1 MNWSFKSFSLIKS
14 RVQNY
19 VSTMLIVTSHVFVKI
34 HLWVFIL
41 MLVITC
47 YMTLW
52 MLLKFLMSNS
62 WRKSLRSF
70 MRIWEN
76 SFFKRMIWLLSSMN
90 PTNWLKSIKN
100 LLNILVK
107 SSKSLNVWIWTWM
120 LNLFC
125 LTKLLMILNM
135 KMNLLRCM
143 PSVWLQNLLPKRL
156 KIFVVIMFWSPILC
170 LMWVLS
176 LKTNRC
182 TYLWTQGVIF

>member
-1 MNWSFKSFSLIKS
+1 MQLWFLVYMNWSFKSFSLIKS

-90 PTNWLKSIKN
+90 PTNWLKSIRN

-107 SSKSLNVWIWTWM
+107 SSKSLNVWIGTWM
-120 LNLFC
+120 LNLFY
-125 LTKLLMILNM
+125 LTNLLMILNM

-143 PSVWLQNLLPKRL
+143 PSVWLQNLLPKR
-156 KIFVVIMFWSPILC
+156 
-170 LMWVLS
+170 
-176 LKTNRC
+176 
-182 TYLWTQGVIF
+182 